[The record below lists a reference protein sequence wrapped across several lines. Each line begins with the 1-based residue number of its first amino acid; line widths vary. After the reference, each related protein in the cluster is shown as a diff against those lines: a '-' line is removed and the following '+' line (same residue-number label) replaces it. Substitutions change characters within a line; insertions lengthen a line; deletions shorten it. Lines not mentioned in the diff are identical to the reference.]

1 VENITR
7 AGWVKYQECILKT
20 ETGLYTETTQKH
32 TLGTGN
38 YGTFH
43 TVRNNGWL
51 GSAVVFILPA
61 DSYLPD
67 TTTRYTDLAVHY
79 EYEGYV
85 EYLDLHQRF
94 NVIGTYDHTR
104 YALSYEPTVT
114 LDVSMNPVAVTLSF
128 SVSMFPDI
136 EDIKDT
142 RIVELPTSIEYT
154 PE

>member
-1 VENITR
+1 
-7 AGWVKYQECILKT
+7 
-20 ETGLYTETTQKH
+20 
-32 TLGTGN
+32 
-38 YGTFH
+38 
-43 TVRNNGWL
+43 
-51 GSAVVFILPA
+51 
-61 DSYLPD
+61 
-67 TTTRYTDLAVHY
+67 LAVHY